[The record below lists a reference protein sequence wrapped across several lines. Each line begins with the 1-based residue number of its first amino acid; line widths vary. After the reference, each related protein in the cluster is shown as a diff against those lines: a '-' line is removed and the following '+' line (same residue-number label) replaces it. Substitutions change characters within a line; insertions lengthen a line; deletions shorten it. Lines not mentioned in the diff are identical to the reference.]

1 MARMVFV
8 QNIFREYPALMAL
21 AAEVQRHGHLPRVVV
36 ARGERDVRGS
46 ILTHHPDLVGF
57 SPTAYDT
64 AWCLSLATKL
74 QSFGSK
80 SLWAGP
86 WQPVT
91 KP

>member
-8 QNIFREYPALMAL
+8 QDIFREYPAPMAL
-21 AAEVQRHGHLPRVVV
+21 AAEVQRYRHLPRVVV
-36 ARGERDVRGS
+36 ARGERDVLGS

-57 SPTAYDT
+57 SPTAYDI

-86 WQPVT
+86 WEPVT
-91 KP
+91 RP